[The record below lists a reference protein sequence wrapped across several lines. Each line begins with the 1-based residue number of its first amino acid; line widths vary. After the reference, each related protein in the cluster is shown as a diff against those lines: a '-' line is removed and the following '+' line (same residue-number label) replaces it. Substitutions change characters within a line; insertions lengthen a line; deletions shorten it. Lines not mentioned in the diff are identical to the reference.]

1 MSSATSA
8 ANAVSPIGVDSRGL
22 RILKVLGWIA
32 AGALVLGGLDLLG
45 VDVWGWIAGLWDT
58 VQSVSGWYLIAGA
71 ALRTAQ
77 TAFISLAWLFILR
90 AAYPHV
96 HIGFAPVFAANAV
109 GTGLEAVLPAS
120 LGTVVMLL
128 MFVAIIP
135 GATLA
140 GVTAAW
146 AVEKIFFTVV
156 NVFVYVYLF
165 VAVPGSFSV
174 ELGTLRRHP
183 GWTVL
188 IVGGVVALVVVLVR
202 TFWPKLRHLWEDAKQ
217 GGAILSSPRDYFVK
231 VVLPSLA
238 SYLAKLAII
247 GVFLAAFAI
256 PVTFSSVMHVVAGN
270 SIAGATA
277 VTPGAAGVTQAISAV
292 ALSDFTDA
300 QTATAYSLAQ
310 QLVMTAWNVVFA
322 VLLVLLV
329 FGWTNGRALVKSSY
343 AEAKDASQTEAQ
355 ERQGTPR
362 ARGGGP
368 RMTGTILLVL
378 GSFLASAVE
387 MVEALTIVL
396 GVGVVRGW
404 RSTLFGVGA
413 AAVVLAG
420 LIATIGPALGSIPID
435 ALRLVVGALLLV
447 FGLQWLR
454 KAILRSS
461 GYKAHHDEEE
471 AFREGR
477 EQAAAAGTDQRA
489 GLDWYSFTVAF
500 KGVLLEGLEVVFIV
514 ISFGAAQG
522 RFGPAVLGAAAAV
535 VIVVAAGLLARGP
548 LERVP
553 ENAIKFAVGL
563 LLTSFGTFWAAEGAG
578 VDWPGD
584 ELSLLAVIAFVG
596 ALSFGLVRSLRR
608 QRLSA
613 APAGAGA

>member
-1 MSSATSA
+1 
-8 ANAVSPIGVDSRGL
+8 
-22 RILKVLGWIA
+22 
-32 AGALVLGGLDLLG
+32 
-45 VDVWGWIAGLWDT
+45 
-58 VQSVSGWYLIAGA
+58 
-71 ALRTAQ
+71 
-77 TAFISLAWLFILR
+77 
-90 AAYPHV
+90 
-96 HIGFAPVFAANAV
+96 
-109 GTGLEAVLPAS
+109 
-120 LGTVVMLL
+120 
-128 MFVAIIP
+128 
-135 GATLA
+135 
-140 GVTAAW
+140 
-146 AVEKIFFTVV
+146 
-156 NVFVYVYLF
+156 
-165 VAVPGSFSV
+165 
-174 ELGTLRRHP
+174 
-183 GWTVL
+183 
-188 IVGGVVALVVVLVR
+188 
-202 TFWPKLRHLWEDAKQ
+202 
-217 GGAILSSPRDYFVK
+217 
-231 VVLPSLA
+231 
-238 SYLAKLAII
+238 
-247 GVFLAAFAI
+247 
-256 PVTFSSVMHVVAGN
+256 
-270 SIAGATA
+270 
-277 VTPGAAGVTQAISAV
+277 
-292 ALSDFTDA
+292 
-300 QTATAYSLAQ
+300 
-310 QLVMTAWNVVFA
+310 
-322 VLLVLLV
+322 
-329 FGWTNGRALVKSSY
+329 
-343 AEAKDASQTEAQ
+343 
-355 ERQGTPR
+355 
-362 ARGGGP
+362 
-368 RMTGTILLVL
+368 MTGTILLVL

-535 VIVVAAGLLARGP
+535 VIVVAAGLLVRGP

-553 ENAIKFAVGL
+553 ENSLKFAVGL

-613 APAGAGA
+613 SPAGAGA